1 MCNDNRR
8 KADDLPLALKLANLA
23 LLVLFPVAWFAP
35 LLRAGLL
42 PLFGLSEISVI
53 SGLQELWSKDVF
65 LALVVTAFALF
76 APYLKT
82 LGLALLH
89 FGLMHRKVLP
99 ALHVL
104 GKLAMADI
112 FLIALY
118 IVVAKGIGLGRVE
131 VAWGLYLFTAC
142 ILASLGISF
151 LTEKSRKRLPAPEP
165 KIGSQVRQQAT
176 PSGLETERS
185 R

>member
-1 MCNDNRR
+1 MSR
-8 KADDLPLALKLANLA
+8 LAVALNLS

-53 SGLQELWSKDVF
+53 SGLQSLWGSDVA
-65 LALVVTAFALF
+65 LALLVTMLAIF

-82 LGLALLH
+82 IGLGLLH
-89 FGLMHRKVLP
+89 FGLLSPRLLP

-104 GKLAMADI
+104 GKLAMADM

-118 IVVAKGIGLGRVE
+118 VVVVKGVGPGHVE
-131 VAWGLYLFTAC
+131 TAWGLYLFTGC
-142 ILASLGISF
+142 ILLSLALSI
-151 LTEKSRKRLPAPEP
+151 TAAM
-165 KIGSQVRQQAT
+165 QVPPTA
-176 PSGLETERS
+176 
-185 R
+185 

>member
-1 MCNDNRR
+1 MSR
-8 KADDLPLALKLANLA
+8 LAVALNLS

-53 SGLQELWSKDVF
+53 SGLQSLWGSDVA
-65 LALVVTAFALF
+65 LALLVTMLAIF

-82 LGLALLH
+82 IGLALLH
-89 FGLMHRKVLP
+89 FGLLSPRLLP

-104 GKLAMADI
+104 GKLAMADM

-118 IVVAKGIGLGRVE
+118 VVVVKGVGLGHVE
-131 VAWGLYLFTAC
+131 TAWGLYLFTGC
-142 ILASLGISF
+142 ILLSLALSI
-151 LTEKSRKRLPAPEP
+151 TAAM
-165 KIGSQVRQQAT
+165 QVPPTA
-176 PSGLETERS
+176 
-185 R
+185 